1 MVPPLDMWGTD
12 VASGVIVP
20 VLAATGVA
28 FVNRWYNTQSAD
40 LKIPVAGA
48 LAAVI
53 GAGISQVPGLEP
65 VMTAIGWLS
74 FVAVLIAPVQTPSP
88 VTNLSKI
95 IGGL

>member
-1 MVPPLDMWGTD
+1 M
-12 VASGVIVP
+12 ASGVIVP

-28 FVNRWYNTQSAD
+28 FVNDWYNHPSRLLPD

-48 LAAVI
+48 IAAVI
-53 GAGISQVPGLEP
+53 GSAISQVPGLEP

-74 FVAVLIAPVQTPSP
+74 FVAVLIAPVQNPSP
-88 VTNLSKI
+88 AANLTKI

>member
-1 MVPPLDMWGTD
+1 MWGTD

-28 FVNRWYNTQSAD
+28 FVNKWYSTGQID
-40 LKIPVAGA
+40 LKIPVAGGIAAA
-48 LAAVI
+48 L

-65 VMTAIGWLS
+65 VMTAIGWLA
-74 FVAVLIAPVQTPSP
+74 FAAVLITPVQNPSP
-88 VTNLSKI
+88 AANLNKI